1 MMLIP
6 HNSQRVG
13 IHPSPDGSKGI
24 MVKRV
29 HPVVLS
35 KSVDMRIRV
44 QAFPNGSSSLLHRI
58 QPRRISRLLQQ
69 VVGYLIISIIRK
81 RLANPCRTD
90 KSRHQRVS
98 RISLSIVRHILP
110 LHRMRQISRK
120 LLFPFRIH
128 NAERQRKHVRGL
140 YIHQFSLFRT
150 VCSRRNRFRRLRVDI
165 CTVKKRLTFVIQ
177 LLKLFCILLFT

>member
-1 MMLIP
+1 
-6 HNSQRVG
+6 
-13 IHPSPDGSKGI
+13 

-29 HPVVLS
+29 HPVVLA

-44 QAFPNGSSSLLHRI
+44 QAFPNGRSSLLHRI
-58 QPRRISRLLQQ
+58 QPRRISSLLQQ

-98 RISLSIVRHILP
+98 RISLSIVCHILP

-120 LLFPFRIH
+120 LFFPFRVH
-128 NAERQRKHVRGL
+128 NAERQRKYIRGL
-140 YIHQFSLFRT
+140 YIHQFSPFRT
-150 VCSRRNRFRRLRVDI
+150 VCPGRNRFRCLRVNI
-165 CTVKKRLTFVIQ
+165 CTVEERLTFVIQ
-177 LLKLFCILLFT
+177 LPKLFRILLFT